1 MKFRCES
8 KKLMEAV
15 QTVIRVMAVRTPM
28 EILEGILLDAD
39 EQGLYVTASD
49 GNMTT
54 VCFVPAE
61 IETDGSVVLPGRLLS
76 EVIRKMPQDEL
87 SASLN
92 NRFVLNLRCGG
103 SKFNIAGKNAEEFP
117 MPEDKGYTYSVQLPE
132 PLLKEMVHMVSF
144 AVPMEDQ
151 RVVLTGAF
159 MNLENGN
166 IDMVGLDGYR
176 MAVKHAMIS
185 DTDTKAKAIIPCKAL
200 DEIEKLMSDDEE
212 KLAKISFSQNRLKLE
227 SGTTRFYTSL
237 IEGEYIDYHR
247 VIPTAF
253 NLSATVETAAF
264 CACVE
269 RAALIARS
277 SRSNLIKIDVSE
289 GQLVLSANS
298 EAGDVT
304 EELPAQTSG
313 GELTIS
319 FNVRYLSELARII
332 TGDEI
337 MLKFGTSVSPC
348 VVTPVGDDDFT
359 CLILPVRTNA

>member
-76 EVIRKMPQDEL
+76 EVIRKLPADEL

-92 NRFVLNLRCGG
+92 NRFVLSLRCGG

-117 MPEDKGYTYSVQLPE
+117 IPEDKGYTYSIHLPE

-176 MAVKHAMIS
+176 MAVKHAIIS

-212 KLAKISFSQNRLKLE
+212 KMALISFSQNRLKLE

-237 IEGEYIDYHR
+237 IEGEYIDYRR
-247 VIPTAF
+247 VIPKAF
-253 NLSATVETAAF
+253 NLMATVETDDFAD
-264 CACVE
+264 CIE

-277 SRSNLIKIDVSE
+277 SRNNLIK
-289 GQLVLSANS
+289 L
-298 EAGDVT
+298 
-304 EELPAQTSG
+304 
-313 GELTIS
+313 
-319 FNVRYLSELARII
+319 
-332 TGDEI
+332 EI
-337 MLKFGTSVSPC
+337 G
-348 VVTPVGDDDFT
+348 
-359 CLILPVRTNA
+359 N